1 LTVRA
6 LAWAMGL
13 GTAIVL
19 LALAAF
25 LFSPQSHIRVPA
37 LATLVTV
44 IAVQLAFMGGI
55 QSGCALAQ
63 ERIGRTAA
71 WALLLGWLP
80 ALGGFAVLWLPV
92 TKQQL
97 AAALALFVVAFA
109 IDAWLV
115 RRALLPRWFLG
126 ARLAF
131 TVLAC
136 AAAALALWLA

>member
-1 LTVRA
+1 MRA

-13 GTAIVL
+13 ATAVAL
-19 LALAAF
+19 AALAAF
-25 LFSPQSHIRVPA
+25 LLSPQSHIRVPA

-55 QSGCALAQ
+55 QSGAALAQ
-63 ERIGRTAA
+63 ERAGRSAA
-71 WALLLGWLP
+71 WALVLGWI
-80 ALGGFAVLWLPV
+80 AAFGGLAVLWLPA
-92 TKQQL
+92 TTQQL
-97 AAALALFVVAFA
+97 ACAIALFVAAFA
-109 IDAWLV
+109 VDAWLV

-136 AAAALALWLA
+136 AATALALWLA